1 MKKLLLILSLACLT
15 LANTSFAQQGL
26 DQTTLPAGHRMAMG
40 QDIEVYGNEQY
51 VVLEDGS
58 SGIYGAL
65 YKNDGTT
72 LTQITLPGSLRMA
85 QDYEMEV
92 YDSDLFVVLEDG
104 FSGSLWCSSQI

>member
-65 YKNDGTT
+65 YKNDGTHVNT
-72 LTQITLPGSLRMA
+72 NNVARVLKNGSRLRNGSL
-85 QDYEMEV
+85 
-92 YDSDLFVVLEDG
+92 
-104 FSGSLWCSSQI
+104 